1 MNSTYWLDK
10 AADILFR
17 SGSVSF
23 YIGLSS
29 TKPNADG
36 TGITEPSGGGY
47 QRVKIEAFS
56 APSSGS
62 VSNVGG
68 ISFPTST
75 TEWFPVG
82 RPATHWVVFDGS
94 GSDAK
99 MLCCGALSTS
109 IIVSVD
115 TVVQI
120 GESRIEITLMDVSG
134 ST

>member
-10 AADILFR
+10 AADMLFR
-17 SGSVSF
+17 SGNVSF

-56 APSSGS
+56 SPSGGC

-82 RPATHWVVFDGS
+82 NPATHWVIFDGAGS
-94 GSDAK
+94 GAN
-99 MLCCGALSTS
+99 MLCSGTLSPS

-120 GESRIEITLMDVSG
+120 GENKIEVTLMDAG
-134 ST
+134 DDA